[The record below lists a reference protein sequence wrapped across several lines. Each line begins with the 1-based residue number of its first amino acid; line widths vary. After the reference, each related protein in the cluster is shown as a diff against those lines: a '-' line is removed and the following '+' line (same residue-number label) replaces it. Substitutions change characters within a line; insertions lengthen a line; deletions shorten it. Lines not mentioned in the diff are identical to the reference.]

1 MANITLAVT
10 GSIAA
15 YKAADIVSM
24 LNKKNHNVTVL
35 MTKAAT
41 QFITPLTLQVLSKNK
56 VHIDIMDEEH
66 PDVVNHIDI
75 AKHTDIFVVAPATAD
90 TISRLSHGAASDVV
104 TSVAL
109 ALHPSKTKYI
119 APAMNTNMYANPLT
133 RKNIDILKSIGYNV
147 IQPKQSLLACGDF
160 GEGALADIDIIVD
173 TLNQATK
180 IKEI

>member
-1 MANITLAVT
+1 MANVTLAVT

-15 YKAADIVSM
+15 YKAADLVSL
-24 LNKKNHNVTVL
+24 LNKQNHNVTVL

-66 PDVVNHIDI
+66 PSVVNHIDI
-75 AKHTDIFVVAPATAD
+75 AKHSDIFIVAPTTAD
-90 TISRLSHGAASDVV
+90 TLSRLSQGAASDIV

-109 ALHPSKTKYI
+109 ALPPGKLKFI
-119 APAMNTNMYANPLT
+119 APAMNTNMYTNPLT
-133 RKNIDILKSIGYNV
+133 TKNIDILKSVGYNV
-147 IQPKQSLLACGDF
+147 IYPKKSLLACGDF
-160 GEGALADIDIIVD
+160 GEGALAEIETIARTID
-173 TLNQATK
+173 QATK